1 MQLVKLTRFL
11 LKSTNK
17 CNFSLNIFQI
27 MMLAFSQKG
36 VYNRGHKAL
45 METSARHLPQSERR
59 VVKAPQAN
67 PCDHPSGAAASK
79 ENE

>member
-1 MQLVKLTRFL
+1 
-11 LKSTNK
+11 
-17 CNFSLNIFQI
+17 

-45 METSARHLPQSERR
+45 METSARHLPQSERQ
-59 VVKAPQAN
+59 VVKVPQAN

>member
-1 MQLVKLTRFL
+1 
-11 LKSTNK
+11 
-17 CNFSLNIFQI
+17 
-27 MMLAFSQKG
+27 
-36 VYNRGHKAL
+36 

-59 VVKAPQAN
+59 VVKAPQAT